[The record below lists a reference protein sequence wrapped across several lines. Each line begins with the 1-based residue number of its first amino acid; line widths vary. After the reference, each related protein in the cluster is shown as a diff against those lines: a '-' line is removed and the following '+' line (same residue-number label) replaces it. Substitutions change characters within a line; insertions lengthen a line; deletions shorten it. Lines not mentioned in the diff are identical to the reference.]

1 MERSKTEKRRIKQ
14 ENQVE
19 EHYSRKCISPQDNHR
34 VCMGSQQDEGLLLQP
49 VLVPSD
55 AGEEKEQDE
64 GSGGCGKK
72 DAHRRLACVA

>member
-1 MERSKTEKRRIKQ
+1 MERSKTEKRRIQQ

-19 EHYSRKCISPQDNHR
+19 EHNSRKCISPQDNHR

-64 GSGGCGKK
+64 GPGGCGKK
-72 DAHRRLACVA
+72 DARRHLACVA

>member
-1 MERSKTEKRRIKQ
+1 MERSKTEKRRIQQ

-19 EHYSRKCISPQDNHR
+19 EHHSWKCISPQDNHR
-34 VCMGSQQDEGLLLQP
+34 VCMGSQQDEGLFLQP

-64 GSGGCGKK
+64 GFGGCGKK

>member
-1 MERSKTEKRRIKQ
+1 MSAGTQ
-14 ENQVE
+14 QGV
-19 EHYSRKCISPQDNHR
+19 SFQLVGMFPVTHR

-64 GSGGCGKK
+64 GPGGCGKK

>member
-1 MERSKTEKRRIKQ
+1 MERSKTEKRRIQQ

-19 EHYSRKCISPQDNHR
+19 EHHSRKCISPQDNHR
-34 VCMGSQQDEGLLLQP
+34 VCMGSQQNERLLLQL

-64 GSGGCGKK
+64 GPGGCGKK
-72 DAHRRLACVA
+72 DARRHLACVA